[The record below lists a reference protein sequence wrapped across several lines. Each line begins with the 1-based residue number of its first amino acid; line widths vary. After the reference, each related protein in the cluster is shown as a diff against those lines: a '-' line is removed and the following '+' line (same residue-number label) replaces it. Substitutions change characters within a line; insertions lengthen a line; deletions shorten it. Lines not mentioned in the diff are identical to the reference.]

1 MKRSSV
7 LFAGISCI
15 AVACNTME
23 KHFIPDG
30 VAFQEAQARVTHM
43 AIGAHQDDLE
53 IFAYHGI
60 SACYR
65 SSVNWFA
72 GVTVTD
78 GGGSARMGAYQ
89 DFTDEQMKEV
99 RHREQNQA
107 AKMGGYSFQSQLG
120 YPSRLVKEADAST
133 SLIDE
138 LYVLLDTCR
147 PHTLYLH
154 NPADKH
160 DTHIAVLAR
169 CLDALRRMAPG
180 DRPERVYGCE
190 VWRDLDWLDDENKV
204 ALPVD
209 EHPGLARDL
218 VAVFESQVGG
228 GKDYVNATLGR
239 RQANATFYQSHLVD
253 EVSAYTFAMD
263 LGPLLSDES
272 LSVLDFV
279 QNHLDRF
286 KVDVLGRI
294 QNWVRR

>member
-1 MKRSSV
+1 
-7 LFAGISCI
+7 
-15 AVACNTME
+15 ME

-30 VAFQEAQARVTHM
+30 VNLQAAQARVTHM

-65 SSVNWFA
+65 SSTNWFA

-78 GGGSARMGAYQ
+78 GGGSARVGVYQ
-89 DFTDEQMKEV
+89 EFTDEQMKEV
-99 RHREQNQA
+99 RHREQNRA

-120 YPSRLVKEADAST
+120 VPSTIVKDAGESEALVDELFELLDAS
-133 SLIDE
+133 
-138 LYVLLDTCR
+138 R

-169 CLDALRRMAPG
+169 CLVALRRMEPEN
-180 DRPERVYGCE
+180 RPKHVYGCE
-190 VWRDLDWLDDENKV
+190 VWRDLDWLDDEYKI

-209 EHPGLARDL
+209 EHPILARDL
-218 VAVFESQVGG
+218 VAIFESQVAG

-239 RQANATFYQSHLVD
+239 RHANATFFQSHVVD
-253 EVSAYTFAMD
+253 EVSGYTFAMD

-272 LSVLDFV
+272 LSVQDFV
-279 QNHLDRF
+279 QSHLDRF
-286 KVDVLGRI
+286 KSDVRKRI
-294 QNWVRR
+294 QKMVSE